1 VRVLHLI
8 SSSGVYGAEKMV
20 VGLCEALPRF
30 GVHPTLEVFDNAH
43 SRNIEVADY
52 ALTFGVPVKLLPCGG
67 RFDAAA
73 VRRLRRDIR
82 DLNIDLV
89 HTHGYKANLYG
100 FFATRGGVPMVA
112 TNHRFDTG
120 PQNRFD
126 KPVLRRAAA
135 VFAVSDEARDS
146 LRREYGIT
154 DAITIPNGVD
164 PSGFDDSRPT
174 LDLPRPLVGMVA
186 RLAPEKAPA
195 DFLAAAAA
203 FPEATFVVVGDG
215 PLRGELEQAATA
227 NVHFLGFRDDMPGVY
242 ASLDVLVQPSYR
254 EGMPMTI
261 LEAMSAGVAVV
272 ASRVGAAGDV
282 IIDGRTG
289 VLYAPGDVP
298 SLIEAVRDLL
308 GDEARRAAIGKA
320 AREAVAAQFTVDE
333 TARRYAEQYRR
344 VLGRDDGSR

>member
-1 VRVLHLI
+1 MRVLHLI

-43 SRNIEVADY
+43 SRNVEVADY
-52 ALTFGVPVKLLPCGG
+52 ALTNGVPVKLLACGG
-67 RFDAAA
+67 RLDTAA

-82 DLNIDLV
+82 DLNIDLL

-126 KPVLRRAAA
+126 KPVLQRADA

-146 LRREYGIT
+146 LRSAYGIA
-154 DAITIPNGVD
+154 DAMTIPNGVD
-164 PSGFDDSRPT
+164 PTAFEGAAPT
-174 LDLPRPLVGMVA
+174 IDLPHPLVGMVA
-186 RLAPEKAPA
+186 RLAPEKAPG
-195 DFLAAAAA
+195 DFLALAAAVPQA
-203 FPEATFVVVGDG
+203 NFALVGEG
-215 PLRGELEQAATA
+215 PLRDELEQQAGT
-227 NVHFLGFRDDMPGVY
+227 NVHFLGFRDDMAGVY

-261 LEAMSAGVAVV
+261 LEAMAAGTPVV
-272 ASRVGAAGDV
+272 ASRVGAAEDV
-282 IIDGRTG
+282 IEDGRTG
-289 VLYAPGDVP
+289 MLYDAGDVP
-298 SLIEAVRDLL
+298 ALIAAVRLAL
-308 GDEARRAAIGKA
+308 SDEGRDAGKA
-320 AREAVAAQFTVDE
+320 AKDAVAAQFTVDE
-333 TARRYAEQYRR
+333 MARRYAEQYRR
-344 VLGRDDGSR
+344 VLGGR

>member
-20 VGLCEALPRF
+20 VGLCEALPRY

-43 SRNIEVADY
+43 SRNVEVADY

-67 RFDAAA
+67 RLDGAA

-146 LRREYGIT
+146 LRTTYGIA
-154 DAITIPNGVD
+154 DAMTIPNGVD
-164 PSGFDDSRPT
+164 PTASTGVDPSV
-174 LDLPRPLVGMVA
+174 DLPHPLVGMVA
-186 RLAPEKAPA
+186 RLAPEKAPD
-195 DFLAAAAA
+195 DFLALAAAI
-203 FPEATFVVVGDG
+203 PRATFALVGDG
-215 PLRGELEQAATA
+215 PMREELQQRATP
-227 NVHFLGFRDDMPGVY
+227 NVHFLGFRDDMAGVY
-242 ASLDVLVQPSYR
+242 ASLDVLIQPSYR

-272 ASRVGAAGDV
+272 ASRVGAAADV
-282 IIDGRTG
+282 IDDGRTG
-289 VLYAPGDVP
+289 LLFTPGDVAALVDAVTA
-298 SLIEAVRDLL
+298 LIED
-308 GDEARRAAIGKA
+308 DPTRASIGA
-320 AREAVAAQFTVDE
+320 AAQAAVAAGFTVDE
-333 TARRYAEQYRR
+333 MARRYAEQYRR
-344 VLGRDDGSR
+344 VLGRDT

>member
-1 VRVLHLI
+1 MRVLHLI

-20 VGLCEALPRF
+20 VGLCETLPRY
-30 GVHPTLEVFDNAH
+30 GVHPTLEVFDNSH
-43 SRNIEVADY
+43 SRNVEVADY

-67 RFDAAA
+67 RFDGTA

-146 LRREYGIT
+146 LRDEYGISG
-154 DAITIPNGVD
+154 AITIPNGVD
-164 PSGFDDSRPT
+164 PAAFEGARPC
-174 LDLPRPLVGMVA
+174 LDLPHPLIGMVA
-186 RLAPEKAPA
+186 RLAPEKAPE
-195 DFLAAAAA
+195 DFLALAAATPA
-203 FPEATFVVVGDG
+203 ADFVVVGDG
-215 PLRGELEQAATA
+215 PLRADLEKRATA
-227 NVHFLGFRDDMPGVY
+227 NVHFLGFRDDMAGVY

-272 ASRVGAAGDV
+272 ASRVGAAADV
-282 IIDGRTG
+282 IDNGRTG
-289 VLYAPGDVP
+289 LLYPPGDVAALTAAVA
-298 SLIEAVRDLL
+298 SLVGDQQRRKDL
-308 GDEARRAAIGKA
+308 GQAAQA
-320 AREAVAAQFTVDE
+320 AVAAGFTVDE
-333 TARRYAEQYRR
+333 MARRYAEQYRK
-344 VLGRDDGSR
+344 VLGR